1 MGDFRQITPTRRDN
15 APAGKKYQ
23 EYKPLLRE
31 DFHQRCGY
39 CGDHD
44 FFRETFYEIDHF
56 VPKTL
61 ASERENDYSNLVYSC
76 RTCNNSKRA
85 KWPTDDVTK
94 PNDGKNGWIDPCE
107 TDYAVQFDRLSDGSI
122 KSKTELG
129 AWMWNALT
137 LGNPIHRLK
146 WSLEMLRKELD
157 RIDRITESLDISD
170 VEELKKIVA
179 LNASYRRFE
188 ERLRGI
194 PNFG

>member
-1 MGDFRQITPTRRDN
+1 MGDFRKITPTRRDN
-15 APAGKKYQ
+15 VPAGKKYQ

-44 FFRETFYEIDHF
+44 YFRETFYEIDHF

-61 ASERENDYSNLVYSC
+61 ASEREHDYSNLVYSC

-85 KWPTDDVTK
+85 KWPTGDVTK
-94 PNDGKNGWIDPCE
+94 PNDGKEGWIDPCE
-107 TDYAVQFDRLSDGSI
+107 IDYAVQFDRLSDGSI

-129 AWMWNALT
+129 AWMWKALT

-146 WSLEMLRKELD
+146 WSLEMLRKELT
-157 RIDRITESLDISD
+157 RTESLDISD
-170 VEELKKIVA
+170 VEELKRIKD
-179 LNASYRRFE
+179 LNACYRRFE
-188 ERLRGI
+188 EQLRGI